1 MLAGFFYNTG
11 SDVMKDFFKSFFGS
25 PVMPTLTA
33 ILTILAVAFI
43 YAPEPESKMTDV
55 RLKALQS
62 ETQSPPPAENNSPVV
77 TAETDKQST
86 GLTPVIDDIKNIPV
100 TTAKIV
106 VYSITEATEVP
117 ITQTTQTAL
126 SAVSSAETTTVTTC
140 EPHEYYYDY
149 ISAGESPNS
158 SYYQDRLAIIGDS
171 IAYGFNAYGYIPYE
185 HNIAK
190 ESLAVWNMD
199 SYFFDID
206 GYYAGVLDTADYVN
220 TPLYFIS
227 MGINDIY
234 GCSPDEYGTSMLS
247 IAQQLLE
254 RVPTATI
261 VVGAITP
268 IADWNGYT
276 TNETIRSFN
285 HSLQNAVESA
295 GNSQILF
302 FDTYSVLAD
311 PYTLALSDDH
321 SGGDGM
327 HLSSYSYSY
336 ILNCLF
342 NFLDSADVTEQIQV
356 HDTTGY

>member
-1 MLAGFFYNTG
+1 MEVIF
-11 SDVMKDFFKSFFGS
+11 MKDFFKNFFSS
-25 PVMPTLTA
+25 PVMPTATI
-33 ILTILAVAFI
+33 ILTVLVAAFI
-43 YAPEPESKMTDV
+43 YAPEPQDKMTSA
-55 RLKALQS
+55 RLKALEKS
-62 ETQSPPPAENNSPVV
+62 DAVVTENIVTSPPVPDENSSEEIPTTTVTEMFVISSAEV
-77 TAETDKQST
+77 TET
-86 GLTPVIDDIKNIPV
+86 V
-100 TTAKIV
+100 T
-106 VYSITEATEVP
+106 
-117 ITQTTQTAL
+117 TQTTFPETTT
-126 SAVSSAETTTVTTC
+126 AETTTVTTH

-149 ISAGESPNS
+149 ISAGTSSNS

-199 SYFFDID
+199 TYFFDID

-220 TPLYFIS
+220 APLYFVS
-227 MGINDIY
+227 MGMNDIY
-234 GCSPDEYGTSMLS
+234 SYSSYEYGSYLLNV
-247 IAQQLLE
+247 AQQVLE
-254 RVPTATI
+254 RVPTATV

-276 TNETIRSFN
+276 TNDTIRSFN
-285 HSLQNAVESA
+285 TSIQSAVEGA
-295 GNSQILF
+295 GNPQILF

-311 PYTLALSDDH
+311 PYTLALSDEH

-327 HLSSYSYSY
+327 HLPSSSYSY

-342 NFLDSADVTEQIQV
+342 NFLDDKNVTEQIQV

>member
-1 MLAGFFYNTG
+1 
-11 SDVMKDFFKSFFGS
+11 MKDFFKNFFGN
-25 PVMPTLTA
+25 PVLPTITA
-33 ILTILAVAFI
+33 ILTVLAVAFV
-43 YAPEPESKMTDV
+43 YAPEKPESKMADV

-62 ETQSPPPAENNSPVV
+62 ERQSP
-77 TAETDKQST
+77 TAETDSYAESTEPTEQSK
-86 GLTPVIDDIKNIPV
+86 GLTPVIDDIKDIPV

-106 VYSITEATEVP
+106 VYSVTETTE
-117 ITQTTQTAL
+117 ISTTQTTQTEL
-126 SAVSSAETTTVTTC
+126 SSVSTTTVTTMTTG
-140 EPHEYYYDY
+140 EPHTYSYDY

-158 SYYQDRLAIIGDS
+158 SYYQDRLTIIGDS

-227 MGINDIY
+227 MGMNDIY
-234 GCSPDEYGTSMLS
+234 GCSPDEYGASMLS
-247 IAQQLLE
+247 IAQQILE

-261 VVGAITP
+261 IVGAITP

-276 TNETIRSFN
+276 TNDTIRSFN
-285 HSLQNAVESA
+285 YSLQNSIENA

-311 PYTLALSDDH
+311 PYTLALGDDH

-327 HLSSYSYSY
+327 HLAGYSYSY

-342 NFLDSADVTEQIQV
+342 NFLDSADVMKQIQI

>member
-1 MLAGFFYNTG
+1 MEVIF
-11 SDVMKDFFKSFFGS
+11 MKDFFKNFFSS
-25 PVMPTLTA
+25 PVMPIATI
-33 ILTILAVAFI
+33 ILTILAAAFI
-43 YAPEPESKMTDV
+43 YAPEPLDKMTSA
-55 RLKALQS
+55 RLKALEKS
-62 ETQSPPPAENNSPVV
+62 DAVITENTVTSPPAPDENSSAEIQTAAVTEMFVINSVEV
-77 TAETDKQST
+77 TE
-86 GLTPVIDDIKNIPV
+86 
-100 TTAKIV
+100 TTA
-106 VYSITEATEVP
+106 A
-117 ITQTTQTAL
+117 QTTFPETA
-126 SAVSSAETTTVTTC
+126 AAETTTITTH

-149 ISAGESPNS
+149 ISAGTSPNS

-199 SYFFDID
+199 NYFFDID

-220 TPLYFIS
+220 SPLYFVS
-227 MGINDIY
+227 MGMNDIY
-234 GCSPDEYGTSMLS
+234 SYSSGEYGLYLLNT
-247 IAQQLLE
+247 AQQVLE
-254 RVPTATI
+254 RVPTATV

-276 TNETIRSFN
+276 TNDTIRSFN
-285 HSLQNAVESA
+285 ASIQNAVEGA
-295 GNSQILF
+295 GNPQILF

-311 PYTLALSDDH
+311 PYTLALGDEH

-327 HLSSYSYSY
+327 HLSGSSYSY

-342 NFLDSADVTEQIQV
+342 NFLDDKNVTEQIQL

>member
-1 MLAGFFYNTG
+1 MMKNFFRN
-11 SDVMKDFFKSFFGS
+11 FFGS
-25 PVMPTLTA
+25 PVLPTLTA

-43 YAPEPESKMTDV
+43 YAPEQPKSKMTDL

-62 ETQSPPPAENNSPVV
+62 ETQPPVSDTDYSDV
-77 TAETDKQST
+77 TTKTVEQSK
-86 GLTPVIDDIKNIPV
+86 GLTPVIDDIVIDDIKDISV
-100 TTAKIV
+100 TTAKFV
-106 VYSITEATEVP
+106 VYSSTETTEVSM
-117 ITQTTQTAL
+117 IQTTQTES
-126 SAVSSAETTTVTTC
+126 SAVSTTAETTVTTG

-158 SYYQDRLAIIGDS
+158 SYYQDRLTIIGDS

-206 GYYAGVLDTADYVN
+206 GYYAGVIDTADYVN
-220 TPLYFIS
+220 APLYFIS
-227 MGINDIY
+227 IGMNDIY

-247 IAQQLLE
+247 IAQQVLE

-261 VVGAITP
+261 IVGAITP

-276 TNETIRSFN
+276 TNDTIRSFN
-285 HSLQNAVESA
+285 YSLQNSIENA
-295 GNSQILF
+295 GNPQILF

-327 HLSSYSYSY
+327 HLSGYSYSY

-342 NFLDSADVTEQIQV
+342 NFLDFADVTNQIQI